1 MAGLHVVPIYRFM
14 VTALYIFLLNQNTK
28 RGEDKQKSQGF
39 PWWSSGLE
47 SAFQCRDVGSNPEP
61 VSKMPHVVDQLNL
74 GATTPE
80 PACSG
85 ARVSQLERRPHH
97 AVKIVLQ

>member
-1 MAGLHVVPIYRFM
+1 MVKNPPSNAG
-14 VTALYIFLLNQNTK
+14 
-28 RGEDKQKSQGF
+28 
-39 PWWSSGLE
+39 
-47 SAFQCRDVGSNPEP
+47 DVGSNPEP

-85 ARVSQLERRPHH
+85 AHVSQLERCPHD